1 MTSNKKHQN
10 MNRRFTYLLTFG
22 LLLFGGVATAQNP
35 SGVIVGGNVFGGG
48 NLAPV
53 AGKTTVLVNQSGGE
67 IQGDVYGGGALA
79 DVGTSATDSTVVN
92 VFDGHIGGNVYGGG
106 LGKLVP
112 GEDTIAAK
120 VYGKVFVNIGKM
132 NGSTLEGAAS
142 FTVTDDINKGNV
154 FGCNNICGT
163 PLDSVFVNIYKTKHT
178 ESNAYPTSITTME
191 ALFAAPNSNVNYAI
205 KAVYGGGNMASY
217 EPELNA
223 GDTPKC
229 ATVHVWDC
237 QENTI
242 QTIYGGGN
250 AADAGTAAKPA
261 DTRLIIDGGRFDR
274 VFGGGNGYSASGNH
288 ILPYYDGS
296 DCSNTVSD
304 TRCPDYNPG
313 ANIFGTAST
322 YVYGGLYR
330 QIFGG
335 SNQYGDIGTVAL
347 TIQKSCDYLMIQECF
362 GGGNEADI
370 SSNVET
376 TLLCTTTGEDYHIGN
391 FYGGSNMAS
400 INGNVTL
407 NVYGGKYTN
416 VFGGS
421 KGVRGDDP
429 DHSISANISDNPATT
444 DEVEGNVTLNLYGGT
459 MVNAFGGSDA
469 YGAIS
474 GLITVNLLAS
484 GDCGLQVDTIYGGGR
499 DADYTPDLVD
509 NRKVIS
515 PVVNLLNGT
524 VGHVEGANTVPGC
537 VFGGGKGT
545 TAIVT
550 AHPKVIIGDTITTGD
565 DASNHINYQAIVL
578 GNVFGGGNAAAVDGI
593 DSVLM
598 LKANSQVVNL
608 FGGGNKAVAD
618 TAVVIMNV
626 ATTLDTI
633 FGGGNLAGL
642 TGSALVDV
650 SAGTVR
656 GGIYGGSNKEGEVQ
670 GDITVNVTGT
680 TTIGATGTLANL
692 HGGGYGAGTRTDGN
706 VTVNFGDAPTT
717 HSDAPKIFGDIYGGS
732 ALGWVNDA
740 ATDITVVNVVNG
752 TVGGN
757 IYGGGLG
764 QQAEGNNPAIAAL
777 VKGKTYVNI
786 GAIDDSDNITG
797 EAIIGGSVYGCNN
810 QNGSPQD
817 SVFVNIFKTYHTTGE
832 TGDEATNTAS
842 TATYAI
848 ANVFGGGNKAAY
860 EPTGNQQISVE
871 VYNCDN
877 TIEDVFGGG
886 DAAAVKKTHLVVNG
900 GRFDRVFAGG
910 NGENAPANI
919 GTGGTNLVVRAGKIR
934 QLFGGSNMQG
944 NIVGPMNVDL
954 NWDNSSCVEEIDEF
968 FGGSNE
974 AVIGTA
980 SSPVNLNT
988 TVACGVNTITDVYGG
1003 SNKAKIY
1010 GNVNLTING
1019 GTIINAFGGSKG
1031 ETNTNGVDA
1040 EISGNVQLNL
1050 FGGTVHHAFGGSNY
1064 KGNISGQVTVNVLD
1078 TVTTCPLAL
1087 DTVYGGGNLAPYTPS
1102 SATLTS
1108 PAVNVIHGAVTKY
1121 VYGGG
1126 LGSSAVVTANP
1137 VVTVG
1142 YDAAT
1147 MSTLVNGIV
1156 APSYTLPTDP
1166 LATVGYDIY
1175 GGGDAANVNGTST
1188 VRVQRCNTT
1197 AKYVYGGGNAADVTN
1212 TQVYV
1217 SGGVI
1222 DTIFGGGHG
1231 DNAPSHTVVAN
1242 VTGNGAVTISGGT
1255 IGKVFAGCNLNGSI
1269 NGNMNLNIAKSTDSG
1284 ACDMYI
1290 GEAYGGGNMAA
1301 GKAATITIGCTG
1313 TIVDGADGHIA
1324 NPGNIGTTLEGIGTV
1339 YGGAN
1344 RANIT
1349 NNIQLDINN
1358 GMINKVFGGNN
1369 NSGEISGTVQVNI
1382 NKTGDCWYVG
1392 EVYGGGDHAPYSGTP
1407 NVNIM
1412 AGTVY
1417 RNVYGGGN
1425 DITAD
1430 DPDNPTCGVAGSN
1443 VEMTGGNVLLGVYG
1457 GCNLKGTV
1465 TENSLVKIY
1474 GGTVGSSEQLGATTP
1489 FVAQVFGGG
1498 LGENTRVKGN
1508 VEVKVNKTGTDAP
1521 AIYGDVYGGSA
1532 LGNVNTSGSNFTV
1545 VDILDGHL
1553 YSNPQ
1558 THSISGT
1565 SLSYTEYRGGNVY
1578 GGCLGQK
1585 AGVNGATSDISA
1597 KVFGKVTVNIGGPSR
1612 DLNPADD
1619 TNVGEAIIDGNV
1631 YGCNNTNGSPQD
1643 DVTVNVYRTHREETD
1658 QINYEP
1664 ESGATYAIANVFG
1677 GGNEADYTATD
1688 KTATVHIF
1696 GCYNTVRR
1704 VFGGGNAAAAPN
1716 VHTNIEGGRFMEVF
1730 GGGNGERGA
1739 AYAANVTG
1747 NDVLEIHGG
1756 KVEEFY
1762 VGSNQYGSIT
1772 GTSTVT
1778 VDQNSGCEEID
1789 ITEFFC
1795 GGKYADFVGNIEAT
1809 ITCSQ
1814 GMHVD
1819 NLYGG
1824 CKEANVVD
1832 WPVGHVNH
1840 GTGGN
1845 VHLVVQGGTFGN
1857 IYGGSKGTLNEGA
1870 DIEGSVLL
1878 EVVGGTV
1885 LNAIYGGSNVK
1896 GAIGGTITVNVE
1908 DGGNSGCPLDVSV
1921 ADVYGGGN
1929 QADYEA
1935 PATAQDYPQ
1944 VNIKNA
1950 TVKNVYGG
1958 GLEAEVKGNPQIKIK
1973 KGSKIMGN
1981 VYGGGNM
1988 GEVDGSPKV
1997 IVNGEDDSENPHVFP
2012 TIP

>member
-1 MTSNKKHQN
+1 

-48 NLAPV
+48 NLASV
-53 AGKTTVLVNQSGGE
+53 AHKTTVLVNQSGGE

-79 DVGTSATDSTVVN
+79 DVGTLVTDSTIVN
-92 VFDGHIGGNVYGGG
+92 IFDGHIGGNVYGGG

-132 NGSTLEGAAS
+132 NGTTLEGAAS
-142 FTVTDDINKGNV
+142 FNVTDDINKGNV

-178 ESNAYPTSITTME
+178 TGDLAESNAYPTSITTME
-191 ALFAAPNSNVNYAI
+191 ALFAAPNSNANYAI

-217 EPELNA
+217 EPELNT

-261 DTRLIIDGGRFDR
+261 DTRLILDGGRFDR

-288 ILPYYDGS
+288 TLPYYDGS
-296 DCSNTVSD
+296 DCSATVSD

-313 ANIFGTAST
+313 ANIFGKAST

-330 QIFGG
+330 QVFGG

-376 TLLCTTTGEDYHIGN
+376 TLLCTTTGDDYHIGN

-429 DHSISANISDNPATT
+429 EHSISANISDNPATT

-499 DADYTPDLVD
+499 DAEYTPVLVD
-509 NRKVIS
+509 NKKVIS
-515 PVVNLLNGT
+515 PVVNLLNGR
-524 VGHVEGANTVPGC
+524 VGHGTGTNLVSGC

-565 DASNHINYQAIVL
+565 DADTHINYQAIVL

-626 ATTLDTI
+626 AATLDTI

-642 TGSALVDV
+642 TGPALVDV

-680 TTIGATGTLANL
+680 TTIGADGALANL

-706 VTVNFGDAPTT
+706 ITVNFGDAPTT

-764 QQAEGNNPAIAAL
+764 QQAAGSNPAIAAL

-786 GAIDDSDNITG
+786 GAIDNSDNVSG
-797 EAIIGGSVYGCNN
+797 VAIIGGSVYGCNN

-817 SVFVNIFKTYHTTGE
+817 SVFVNIFKTYHTTGAN
-832 TGDEATNTAS
+832 GDEASNTAS

-848 ANVFGGGNKAAY
+848 DKVFGGGNKAAY
-860 EPTGNQQISVE
+860 EPTGDQRISVE
-871 VYNCDN
+871 IYNCDN

-900 GRFDRVFAGG
+900 GRFDRIFAGG

-1031 ETNTNGVDA
+1031 ETNGVDA

-1078 TVTTCPLAL
+1078 TVSACPLAL
-1087 DTVYGGGNLAPYTPS
+1087 DTVYGGGNLALYEPS
-1102 SATLTS
+1102 TALTAS
-1108 PAVNVIHGAVTKY
+1108 PAVNIIHGTVNKY

-1126 LGSSAVVTANP
+1126 LGSTATVSNANP
-1137 VVTVG
+1137 VVTLG

-1147 MSTLVNGIV
+1147 MSSLVTPGATGSIV
-1156 APSYTLPTDP
+1156 ATGYTFPTTP
-1166 LATVGYDIY
+1166 LAKVTCDVY
-1175 GGGDAANVNGTST
+1175 GGGDAAHVNGTST
-1188 VRVQRCNTT
+1188 VRVYQCNSE
-1197 AKYVYGGGNAADVTN
+1197 AKYVYGGGNAANVINTKVFVT
-1212 TQVYV
+1212 
-1217 SGGVI
+1217 GGVI
-1222 DTIFGGGHG
+1222 DTVFGGGHG
-1231 DNAPSHTVVAN
+1231 SITPSVQAN
-1242 VTGNGAVTISGGT
+1242 VTGNDTISITGGT

-1269 NGNMNLNIAKSTDSG
+1269 TGRMGLNIDKNTATG
-1284 ACDMYI
+1284 ACPMYI
-1290 GEAYGGGNMAA
+1290 GEVYGGGNLAE
-1301 GKAATITIGCTG
+1301 GKAGIITIGYTG
-1313 TIVDGADGHIA
+1313 DTIDNANGHRA
-1324 NPGNIGTTLEGIGTV
+1324 HPELIGTTLEGIGSV
-1339 YGGAN
+1339 YGGASQ
-1344 RANIT
+1344 ANVT
-1349 NNIQLDINN
+1349 NSIQLDIKN
-1358 GMINKVFGGNN
+1358 GIINKVFGGNN
-1369 NSGEISGTVQVNI
+1369 MSGAISGTIQVNI
-1382 NKTGDCWYVG
+1382 DSTGTSCGKNWYLG
-1392 EVYGGGDHAPYSGTP
+1392 EVYGGGDHAPYDKTP
-1407 NVNIM
+1407 DVNIKH
-1412 AGTVY
+1412 GTIY

-1425 DITAD
+1425 QA
-1430 DPDNPTCGVAGSN
+1430 GVGGGDVAMTDGTVLGSI
-1443 VEMTGGNVLLGVYG
+1443 YG
-1457 GCNLKGTV
+1457 GCNTSGEV
-1465 TENSLVKIY
+1465 GGDINVEVS
-1474 GGTVGSSEQLGATTP
+1474 GGTMGSSARLAAGTLSN
-1489 FVAQVFGGG
+1489 VFGGG
-1498 LGENTRVKGN
+1498 YGEDT
-1508 VEVKVNKTGTDAP
+1508 KTEGDVTVTITKASGDGAP
-1521 AIYGDVYGGSA
+1521 AAPIIYGDVYGGSA
-1532 LGNVNTSGSNFTV
+1532 LGSVNNDGNDETTV
-1545 VDILDGHL
+1545 NIYDGILE
-1553 YSNPQ
+1553 
-1558 THSISGT
+1558 THEGT
-1565 SLSYTEYRGGNVY
+1565 EGGFPSYTGGNVY
-1578 GGCLGQK
+1578 GGGLGE
-1585 AGVNGATSDISA
+1585 AGPENVAKGQVNG
-1597 KVFGKVTVNIGGPSR
+1597 KVFVNIGSGEMEAGQ
-1612 DLNPADD
+1612 NPRF
-1619 TNVGEAIIDGNV
+1619 TVSTDGNATIKGNI
-1631 YGCNNTNGSPQD
+1631 YGCNNTNGSPRQN
-1643 DVTVNVYRTHREETD
+1643 VVVNVYKTAHTAGVDDMESGGYALHNVFGGGNKANFRVDGMTPTVNIYGCDNTIDRTFGGSNAAASNDVFTMIQGGHIHEAYGGGNGEVTPADIHGDVNLAIHGGTVDQSFGGSNQHGTITGSSSVTIDGEGCGDAEIEEFYCGGNFADYEGNIDATIECADGKFIHNLYGGCKQADVLPSGEEIGNVHLRVYGGTYDNIFGGSQGRLADPSNTLHPDEKSADINGSILLEIYGGKVNNAIFGGSHIKGKVKGTITVNIENGNSGCELDLSETD
-1658 QINYEP
+1658 VY
-1664 ESGATYAIANVFG
+1664 G
-1677 GGNEADYTATD
+1677 GGNEADYDTTP
-1688 KTATVHIF
+1688 TT
-1696 GCYNTVRR
+1696 G
-1704 VFGGGNAAAAPN
+1704 PN
-1716 VHTNIEGGRFMEVF
+1716 EYPYTHPN
-1730 GGGNGERGA
+1730 
-1739 AYAANVTG
+1739 Y
-1747 NDVLEIHGG
+1747 
-1756 KVEEFY
+1756 
-1762 VGSNQYGSIT
+1762 
-1772 GTSTVT
+1772 
-1778 VDQNSGCEEID
+1778 
-1789 ITEFFC
+1789 
-1795 GGKYADFVGNIEAT
+1795 
-1809 ITCSQ
+1809 
-1814 GMHVD
+1814 
-1819 NLYGG
+1819 
-1824 CKEANVVD
+1824 
-1832 WPVGHVNH
+1832 PV
-1840 GTGGN
+1840 
-1845 VHLVVQGGTFGN
+1845 
-1857 IYGGSKGTLNEGA
+1857 I
-1870 DIEGSVLL
+1870 
-1878 EVVGGTV
+1878 
-1885 LNAIYGGSNVK
+1885 
-1896 GAIGGTITVNVE
+1896 
-1908 DGGNSGCPLDVSV
+1908 
-1921 ADVYGGGN
+1921 
-1929 QADYEA
+1929 
-1935 PATAQDYPQ
+1935 
-1944 VNIKNA
+1944 NIKNA
-1950 TVKNVYGG
+1950 TVRNVFGG
-1958 GLEAEVKGNPQIKIK
+1958 GYKAEVKGNPQIHLK
-1973 KGSKIMGN
+1973 KGAKVLGN

-1988 GEVDGSPKV
+1988 GVVVGSPKV
-1997 IVNGEDDSENPHVFP
+1997 NVDGNDNTPNPHEIGEP
-2012 TIP
+2012 HNED